1 MRRRRASCRRIC
13 FWYLMGDDFM
23 VADAYLFT
31 VLGWMPGF
39 SIDLNRWPN
48 TEAYTQLVANR
59 PSVASAHAREAE
71 IPPVECNA
79 AATLQAPTVRS
90 YASATSPYPDGRSG
104 PDARRRGISKLTSCG
119 YGTRHPPL
127 ARPAPDQ
134 SDGSR

>member
-1 MRRRRASCRRIC
+1 
-13 FWYLMGDDFM
+13 MGDDFM

-71 IPPVECNA
+71 IPPVE
-79 AATLQAPTVRS
+79 
-90 YASATSPYPDGRSG
+90 
-104 PDARRRGISKLTSCG
+104 
-119 YGTRHPPL
+119 
-127 ARPAPDQ
+127 
-134 SDGSR
+134 